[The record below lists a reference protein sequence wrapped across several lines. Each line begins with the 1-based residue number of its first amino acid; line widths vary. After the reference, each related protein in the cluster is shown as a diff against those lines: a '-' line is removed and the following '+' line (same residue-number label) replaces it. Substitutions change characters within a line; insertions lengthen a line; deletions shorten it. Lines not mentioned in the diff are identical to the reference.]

1 MTLEQENIKRILEK
15 LSMQE
20 IEKYRKPLQ
29 SLADLREQKEV
40 K

>member
-20 IEKYRKPLQ
+20 IEKYRKPLRL
-29 SLADLREQKEV
+29 LADLREQKEV